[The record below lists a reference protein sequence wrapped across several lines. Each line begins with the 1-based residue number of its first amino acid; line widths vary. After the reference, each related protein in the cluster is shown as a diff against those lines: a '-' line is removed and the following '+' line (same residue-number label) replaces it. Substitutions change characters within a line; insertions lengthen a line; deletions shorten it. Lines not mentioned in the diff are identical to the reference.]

1 MENEFPYQRMNYS
14 NINENLRNKKDI
26 TKQWI
31 FSNYIGDE
39 SNNLNKYYMGNSL
52 IPLSNKFN
60 YNHNDDSI
68 KSISRNNINNNDEL
82 SIDFK
87 MKDKEI
93 QMNKVKEQYRKDL
106 LRQIEENE
114 KRRKAKMRE
123 IDEENRINDIKNKE
137 YLIYKQKQEEEY
149 ERLKRLKENK
159 KMKSQF
165 IIENQKYDIS
175 YYDTKRDNIENIRNI
190 NKSKNIITEEEEKK
204 DILKEREKEKIINNY
219 NKIIRSNYTN
229 MFEEKQE
236 LLNYMN
242 LEFSDFYNTL
252 DNVIEN
258 DKKKEIYTDT
268 NINKN
273 LIIPDGY
280 YKFKKDKGRY
290 NLYSNTIHKNVDKKY
305 GYIFEQISDVNDL
318 TKSYQL
324 KIKPSIYFNHDID
337 ILLDSYSN
345 MLLLNNNRNSNNYIN
360 EKINKLTRNIKSHE
374 TKEKENEK
382 EKVNIILKENND
394 SIKKAEQNN
403 MEKPN
408 IGLKKKNT
416 YKKEKEKGDLVI
428 KMIDKKESKLNIET
442 TEKNEEKSEEKQED
456 NDEVNLMEIPND
468 VSFNEKKN
476 EDDEEEAVEMEVE
489 DKKDNN

>member
-26 TKQWI
+26 NKQWI

-52 IPLSNKFN
+52 MPLPNEFN

-82 SIDFK
+82 SFDFK

-175 YYDTKRDNIENIRNI
+175 YYNTKRDNIENIRNI

-258 DKKKEIYTDT
+258 DKKKEIYKDT

-360 EKINKLTRNIKSHE
+360 EKINKLTINIKSHE
-374 TKEKENEK
+374 AKEKENEK

-408 IGLKKKNT
+408 IGFNKKNT

-428 KMIDKKESKLNIET
+428 KMIDKKESKQNIET

-476 EDDEEEAVEMEVE
+476 EDNEEEAVEMEIE

>member
-26 TKQWI
+26 NKQWI

-52 IPLSNKFN
+52 MPLPNEFN

-82 SIDFK
+82 SFDFK

-175 YYDTKRDNIENIRNI
+175 YYNTKRDNIENIRNI

-229 MFEEKQE
+229 TFEEKQE

-258 DKKKEIYTDT
+258 DKKKEIYKDT

-428 KMIDKKESKLNIET
+428 KMIDKKESKQNIET

-476 EDDEEEAVEMEVE
+476 EDDEEEAVEMEIE

>member
-1 MENEFPYQRMNYS
+1 
-14 NINENLRNKKDI
+14 
-26 TKQWI
+26 
-31 FSNYIGDE
+31 
-39 SNNLNKYYMGNSL
+39 
-52 IPLSNKFN
+52 
-60 YNHNDDSI
+60 
-68 KSISRNNINNNDEL
+68 
-82 SIDFK
+82 
-87 MKDKEI
+87 
-93 QMNKVKEQYRKDL
+93 
-106 LRQIEENE
+106 
-114 KRRKAKMRE
+114 
-123 IDEENRINDIKNKE
+123 
-137 YLIYKQKQEEEY
+137 
-149 ERLKRLKENK
+149 
-159 KMKSQF
+159 
-165 IIENQKYDIS
+165 
-175 YYDTKRDNIENIRNI
+175 
-190 NKSKNIITEEEEKK
+190 
-204 DILKEREKEKIINNY
+204 
-219 NKIIRSNYTN
+219 

-236 LLNYMN
+236 LLNYIN
-242 LEFSDFYNTL
+242 LEYSDFYNTL

-428 KMIDKKESKLNIET
+428 NMIDKKESKQNIET

-476 EDDEEEAVEMEVE
+476 EDDEEEAVEMEIE

>member
-52 IPLSNKFN
+52 MPLPNEFN

-68 KSISRNNINNNDEL
+68 RSISRNNINNNDEL

-114 KRRKAKMRE
+114 KRRKAKIRE

-175 YYDTKRDNIENIRNI
+175 YYNTKRDNIENIRNI

-258 DKKKEIYTDT
+258 DKKKEIYKDT

-374 TKEKENEK
+374 AKEKENEK

-476 EDDEEEAVEMEVE
+476 EDDEEEAVEMEIE